1 MKYLIIAVAFAFSA
15 FAPNATADDASDRL
29 AIAREIVS
37 QSTTEEMYRTALETT
52 MPLIRNSFQASIP
65 SATDAQLDEAM
76 DLMMEIMMSTYDDM
90 LEESAGLY
98 ASRFTLAELEEL
110 QAFNST
116 PLGQKVLQELPG
128 ITSEASVIG
137 ERLGT
142 EAVNANLGRV
152 QAIFQ

>member
-1 MKYLIIAVAFAFSA
+1 MRNLIIGIAFAFIA
-15 FAPNATADDASDRL
+15 FVPRVQADDASDRL
-29 AIAREIVS
+29 VIAREIVL
-37 QSTTEEMYRTALETT
+37 QSTSEDMYRTALETT
-52 MPLIRNSFQASIP
+52 MPLIRNSFQVSIP
-65 SATDAQLDEAM
+65 GATDAQLDEAM

-90 LEESAGLY
+90 IEESAGLY